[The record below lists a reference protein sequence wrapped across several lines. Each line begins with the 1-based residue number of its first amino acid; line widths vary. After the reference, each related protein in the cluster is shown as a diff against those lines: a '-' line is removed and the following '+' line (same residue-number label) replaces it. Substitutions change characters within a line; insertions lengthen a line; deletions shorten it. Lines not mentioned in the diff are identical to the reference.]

1 MMIILIFIILII
13 LLGLSIVPMIKIFNR
28 FVENKNIVKDAW
40 SNIDVALKK
49 RHDLIPN
56 LVNTVKGYA
65 DHEQVT
71 LTQVIAARNMATSV
85 SKDDIK
91 GQIKAEN
98 ILSGTLK
105 SLFAVTEAY
114 PNLKADVSFINLQN
128 QLSKIEELL
137 ERSRRFYNSTVR
149 ENITYGESFP
159 GVIFAGFFKF
169 QHFEFYEV
177 SEEDRENAIVDFS
190 KKDN

>member
-65 DHEQVT
+65 DHEQAT